1 MTNLSAAREDL
12 HDHFPPEWEHDIE
25 HREPEVK
32 IDISLLKQAIEDA
45 LEKWEKKKSVAQAAS
60 QKEPTKING
69 FNAQQPIAAFYGNSV
84 NLGPISHSGKNSN
97 ATTGLEEISRL
108 ISHYEK
114 ELASKERRLLELEID
129 LDTQRLMNDD
139 WDEHF

>member
-12 HDHFPPEWEHDIE
+12 HDQLPPEWEHDIE

-32 IDISLLKQAIEDA
+32 IDICRLRQVIDDA
-45 LEKWEKKKSVAQAAS
+45 LEQWEKKKSTAQATS
-60 QKEPTKING
+60 QKEPGKING
-69 FNAQQPIAAFYGNSV
+69 FNHQQPIAAFYGNSV

-97 ATTGLEEISRL
+97 AATGLEEISRL

-114 ELASKERRLLELEID
+114 ELADKTRRLLELEIERD
-129 LDTQRLMNDD
+129 TRRFLDDD
-139 WDEHF
+139 WDEPI